1 MARSVGIDIGSK
13 SLKILQLESIGEHIK
28 ITHFFN
34 LDIPFGGNKVA
45 DADLLAEPIKRIFRE
60 YHLEQNNVAL
70 SLPTQDCILRE
81 ILVDFSH
88 DEHIKKIIKYE
99 AEKYLHSCTVEDV
112 LIEYCKL
119 QVVGENKAKVFLAAV
134 PKEIIGRRLELL
146 KACDL
151 DPLVVDLD
159 IMAITNLVR
168 MTSPAAVKGTVAIV
182 DVGAV
187 STKLALLHHGELRHV
202 RAIRVGTNAQDQPPA
217 AANAPKPEIPTEEIS
232 SEGIQSI
239 DWDIESELI
248 ISLPA
253 PEGMEGERMVLVK
266 KEDLANQKKPEQVF
280 ERLLREFKRTML
292 NLDVE
297 GPIDQI
303 YLTGGGSQ
311 LPGLA
316 EKFTEA
322 LKVKTAPLEIPGKIL
337 RSRDLPEDLTVNA
350 PVALGLA
357 FGLLEKKYKGMNF
370 RKEDFSYTNRFE
382 LIKESLSVCLTI
394 FMLLIFLWTYRV
406 QTQRLQKEKLY
417 DELLTKA
424 EIIHTRIFT
433 SEGIEGSKF
442 NKIYNLLDKLRSEE
456 ESRQGGGVPPLEDG
470 FLRWQEIARAFSTV
484 RNRYY
489 ITITRFMQAPNEA
502 TIEGEA
508 DSDEALD
515 LLKHVICKI
524 KQVDPD
530 DAKTR
535 VTINEPNPSPKDA
548 PLKRR
553 YRLQLGYR
561 GGE

>member
-1 MARSVGIDIGSK
+1 MAKSVGIDIGSK
-13 SLKILQLESIGEHIK
+13 SLKILELEAIGEHVK

-45 DADLLAEPIKRIFRE
+45 EADLLAEPIKHIFHE
-60 YHLEQNNVAL
+60 HHLERNNVAI

-112 LIEYCKL
+112 VIEYCKL
-119 QVVGENKAKVFLAAV
+119 QIIGESKAKVFLAAV
-134 PKEIIGRRLELL
+134 PKEIISRRLELL

-168 MTSPAAVKGTVAIV
+168 LTSPSADKGTIAIV

-187 STKLALLHHGELRHV
+187 STKLAIICHGELRHV
-202 RAIRVGTNAQDQPPA
+202 RAIRVGSNIQDQATAPA
-217 AANAPKPEIPTEEIS
+217 KPDVPTEEIS
-232 SEGIQSI
+232 DEVHAI

-253 PEGMEGERMVLVK
+253 PEGMEGDRIVLVK
-266 KEDLANQKKPEQVF
+266 KEEAAVTQKKPEQIF

-292 NLDVE
+292 NIDVE
-297 GPIDQI
+297 GPIDLI
-303 YLTGGGSQ
+303 YVTGGGSQ
-311 LPGLA
+311 LPGLS
-316 EKFTEA
+316 EKFQEA
-322 LKVKTAPLEIPGKIL
+322 LQVKTVPLDIPEKIQ
-337 RSRDLPEDLTVNA
+337 RSHDLTEDITVHA

-357 FGLLEKKYKGMNF
+357 LGLLDKKYKGMNF

-382 LIKESLSVCLTI
+382 LIKEPLSVCLTVL
-394 FMLLIFLWTYRV
+394 MLLIFLLTYQL
-406 QTQRLQKEKLY
+406 QTLRLQKEKSY
-417 DELLTKA
+417 DELLGRVETV
-424 EIIHTRIFT
+424 HTRIFG
-433 SEGIEGSKF
+433 EGAEGSKF
-442 NKIYNLLDKLRSEE
+442 NKIYNLWDKLKNEE
-456 ESRQGGGVPPLEDG
+456 ENRQGGGVPPLEDG
-470 FLRWQEIARAFSTV
+470 LLRWQEIARAFATV

-489 ITITRFMQAPNEA
+489 ITITRFNLEPREA
-502 TIEGEA
+502 IIEGEA

-535 VTINEPNPSPKDA
+535 VSINESNPSPKDA

-553 YRLQLGYR
+553 YRFQLGYR
-561 GGE
+561 GGD